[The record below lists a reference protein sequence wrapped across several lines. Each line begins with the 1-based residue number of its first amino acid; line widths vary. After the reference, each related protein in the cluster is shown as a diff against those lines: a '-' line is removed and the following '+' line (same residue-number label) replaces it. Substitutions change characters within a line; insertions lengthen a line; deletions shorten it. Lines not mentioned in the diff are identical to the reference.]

1 MKHSEFIGKA
11 QQRTEFGQRGHAV
24 RATRAV
30 LWTLGERLPEGDA
43 TDLASPLPVDIDF
56 YLRAPESGQ
65 QFGFD
70 EFVDR
75 VGERADA
82 DESDATFYAQAI
94 VSLVAEVVPEGE
106 LEDVRSSLP
115 DEYDPLFELVGV
127 DEQAIEQN
135 R

>member
-11 QQRTEFGQRGHAV
+11 QQRTQFGQRGHAV

-56 YLRAPESGQ
+56 YLREPSSGQ
-65 QFGFD
+65 QFDFD

-75 VGERADA
+75 VAERADA
-82 DESDATFYAQAI
+82 DASDATFYAQAI
-94 VSLVAEVVPEGE
+94 VSLVAEVVPDGE
-106 LEDVRSSLP
+106 IEDVRNSLP
-115 DEYDPLFELVGV
+115 EEYDPLFDLVGV
-127 DEQAIEQN
+127 EEGAIEQN